1 MSIVITGGAGF
12 AGSHIVDEMV
22 RGYPDE
28 EIIVLDKMTYAGDI
42 RNISNH
48 LFSNAVRIMVG
59 DVADSDFCRR
69 AVNKAKL
76 VIHAAAESH
85 VDNSFGNSIAFTKTN
100 VLGTHCLLE
109 ACRNAQVPRIVH
121 ISTDEVYGEVMEGAV
136 NEGANMLPTNPYS
149 SSKAAAEM
157 VLRGYVQSYH
167 LPIVTVRAN
176 NLYGARQFPEKI
188 IPRFVCQILTGQ
200 RLKLHG
206 NGMNRRHY
214 LSVVDFAQAVRF
226 VAENGKIGEIY
237 NIGTNEEYTNIQIA
251 HMVSALFGI
260 DANSII
266 DFVPDRPFN
275 DGRYSI
281 SWDKLSTLGWKPKN
295 LLKSDLPQVAQWYE
309 NELHR
314 YPELFG
320 GKAAQKRYF
329 TKNDYI
335 ALSKRAHSIPADP
348 LGAVAA

>member
-12 AGSHIVDEMV
+12 AGSHIVDEMI
-22 RGYPDE
+22 RAYPEE

-42 RNISNH
+42 RNIINH
-48 LFSNAVRIMVG
+48 LFSDRVRIMVG

-69 AVNKAKL
+69 AVNKARL

-121 ISTDEVYGEVMEGAV
+121 ISTDEVYGEVMQGAV
-136 NEGANMLPTNPYS
+136 NESANMLPTNPYS

-176 NLYGARQFPEKI
+176 NLYGVRQFPEKI
-188 IPRFVCQILTGQ
+188 IPRFVCQLLTGQ
-200 RLKLHG
+200 RLQLHG
-206 NGMNRRHY
+206 NGLNRRHY

-226 VAENGKIGEIY
+226 VAETGQIGEIY

-251 HMVSALFGI
+251 HMVSALFDV
-260 DANSII
+260 DADSII
-266 DFVPDRPFN
+266 DFVLDRPFN

-281 SWDKLSTLGWKPKN
+281 SWDKLSALGWKPKN
-295 LLKSDLPQVAQWYE
+295 RLKNDLQQVAQWYE

-314 YPELFG
+314 YTELFG
-320 GKAAQKRYF
+320 GREAQKRYF
-329 TKNDYI
+329 AKKEYGI
-335 ALSKRAHSIPADP
+335 PSIRVPVIPAP
-348 LGAVAA
+348 PVRVVTA